1 MFKILSEE
9 LISKIIGYGH
19 IHYGPYSL
27 WISCGNP
34 VKKDVLNPL
43 GKHKNTFDIKKLYI
57 LSQVNKELS
66 NKCLPILLNIK
77 NWYLMNRKDS
87 DQLIR
92 PLRDMVSVR
101 ALSVKRRDAHGRTYA
116 QDKIKIV
123 RHLVSMYDKT
133 ITSGSFMEAFCK

>member
-9 LISKIIGYGH
+9 LISKIIGCGH

-34 VKKDVLNPL
+34 DKKDALYP
-43 GKHKNTFDIKKLYI
+43 GKQENTLDIKKLYI

-87 DQLIR
+87 DLLIS
-92 PLRDMVSVR
+92 PLRDMVSVS
-101 ALSVKRRDAHGRTYA
+101 AMSLKRRDPHGRMHA

>member
-1 MFKILSEE
+1 MFKILSDE

-34 VKKDVLNPL
+34 VKKDVLYP
-43 GKHKNTFDIKKLYI
+43 GKQKNTFDIKKLYI

-66 NKCLPILLNIK
+66 NKCLPILRDIK
-77 NWYLMNRKDS
+77 NWYLMNRKVS
-87 DQLIR
+87 DQLIS
-92 PLRDMVSVR
+92 PLRDMVSIR
-101 ALSVKRRDAHGRTYA
+101 AMSVKRRDAHGRMHA

>member
-1 MFKILSEE
+1 MFKILSDE

-34 VKKDVLNPL
+34 VKKVALYP
-43 GKHKNTFDIKKLYI
+43 GKQENTLDIKKLYI

-66 NKCLPILLNIK
+66 NKCSPILRDIK
-77 NWYLMNRKDS
+77 NWYLMNRKGS
-87 DQLIR
+87 DQLIS
-92 PLRDMVSVR
+92 PLRDMVSIR
-101 ALSVKRRDAHGRTYA
+101 AMSVKRRDAHGGSE
-116 QDKIKIV
+116 QQKKIKIV

>member
-34 VKKDVLNPL
+34 VKKVALYP
-43 GKHKNTFDIKKLYI
+43 GKQENTLDIKKLYI
-57 LSQVNKELS
+57 LSRVNIEFRD
-66 NKCLPILLNIK
+66 KCIPILLDIK
-77 NWYLMNRKDS
+77 TWYLLNRKVS
-87 DQLIR
+87 DQLIS
-92 PLRDMVSVR
+92 PLRDMVSVC
-101 ALSVKRRDAHGRTYA
+101 AMSVKRRDAHGRMHA

>member
-27 WISCGNP
+27 WISCGNT

-92 PLRDMVSVR
+92 PLRDMVSV
-101 ALSVKRRDAHGRTYA
+101 KRRDARGRMHA
-116 QDKIKIV
+116 QDKIKIM

-133 ITSGSFMEAFCK
+133 ITSGSFMAAFSK

>member
-43 GKHKNTFDIKKLYI
+43 GKHKNTLDINKIYI

-66 NKCLPILLNIK
+66 NKCLPILLKIK

-87 DQLIR
+87 DQLIS

-101 ALSVKRRDAHGRTYA
+101 AMSVKRRDAHGRMHA

>member
-1 MFKILSEE
+1 MFKILSDE

-27 WISCGNP
+27 WISCGNA
-34 VKKDVLNPL
+34 VKKDALYP
-43 GKHKNTFDIKKLYI
+43 GKQENTLDIKKLYI

-87 DQLIR
+87 DLLIS

-101 ALSVKRRDAHGRTYA
+101 AMSLKRRDPHGRMHA
-116 QDKIKIV
+116 QDNIKIV

-133 ITSGSFMEAFCK
+133 ITSGSFMEAFYK